1 MCYFTVLISSLLFY
15 NVENSP
21 IKKNPGIKLLTGTG
35 TVPVFAAA
43 ALVLVLVVNV
53 VAVAA
58 GDHRQLGVC
67 QRGLAG
73 VQLPE
78 GAVPIPHTVDQP
90 GGSVAHLMNQCVPQ
104 AVWQEG
110 GRKVTRERKEET
122 RGEWEREEG
131 WERERKDG
139 RERGRMG

>member
-1 MCYFTVLISSLLFY
+1 M
-15 NVENSP
+15 
-21 IKKNPGIKLLTGTG
+21 
-35 TVPVFAAA
+35 
-43 ALVLVLVVNV
+43 
-53 VAVAA
+53 AA
-58 GDHRQLGVC
+58 GDHGQLGVC

-110 GRKVTRERKEET
+110 GWKVTRERKEEGGGMGE
-122 RGEWEREEG
+122 RGEEG
-131 WERERKDG
+131 WVRMREGGRKQDTFYTG
-139 RERGRMG
+139 LIIQTRAVQIQV